1 MSIYAIVLTEPDAAA
16 WARVKETW
24 KEEHHFFTD
33 RIAFVSAK
41 KGTTTLEISEIVGM
55 GSKEKVRGIVLEA
68 DAIAGWA
75 PSSLG
80 EWIEKNSG

>member
-1 MSIYAIVLTEPDAAA
+1 MSIYAIILAEPDAVA
-16 WARVKETW
+16 WARVEETW

-33 RIAFVSAK
+33 RIAFVNAK

-55 GSKEKVRGIVLEA
+55 ASKEKVHGMVLAA
-68 DAIAGWA
+68 DSISGWA
-75 PSSLG
+75 PSSLR

>member
-1 MSIYAIVLTEPDAAA
+1 MSIYAIILAEPNAVA
-16 WARVKETW
+16 WARVEETW

-33 RIAFVSAK
+33 RIAFVNAK
-41 KGTTTLEISEIVGM
+41 KGTTTLEVSEIVGM
-55 GSKEKVRGIVLEA
+55 RSKEKVQGIVLEA
-68 DAIAGWA
+68 DSIAGWA